1 MLLGGQNGSAEDGF
15 NLDLLR
21 PQLSIH
27 NGDEYG
33 SRREYANDNDVD
45 GLLGDDSDDIPLT
58 QLGHRRHARQEM
70 SWPSWPSSFASNP
83 IGSLIPGTSRENLN
97 LQNGQRSPRS

>member
-1 MLLGGQNGSAEDGF
+1 MN
-15 NLDLLR
+15 LLR

-27 NGDEYG
+27 YGDEYG

-83 IGSLIPGTSRENLN
+83 IGSPIPGTSRENMVKMVNTDTDRVLN
-97 LQNGQRSPRS
+97 NSLVQGVHL

>member
-27 NGDEYG
+27 DGDEYG

-83 IGSLIPGTSRENLN
+83 IGSPIPWTSIENIIP
-97 LQNGQRSPRS
+97 QNGKYRYR